1 MQRAERQ
8 NSMKAAY
15 DDIAAI
21 ANTGEIDQTI
31 ICDQTDQTSEIRR
44 GL

>member
-1 MQRAERQ
+1 MQRTERQ
-8 NSMKAAY
+8 NRMKAAY

-31 ICDQTDQTSEIRR
+31 ICDQTSEIRR